1 MRGTLTRILILLC
14 GTAGNAL
21 LAFAMQFILVR
32 GLSVADYGRLA
43 ALMAAVN
50 LATPLANGGID
61 SFWLH
66 LFGKNGWGALRW
78 VAPTMRACAL
88 TTAFAVLVLTGYIIT
103 HGFDSSPG
111 PLWIATLAAP
121 ILLGQSLTEITAA
134 RLQLEER
141 YRLLALW
148 QMLVPLGRVLV
159 VVVVFAA
166 GLHELAPILTGHALV
181 GVLLAAISVVSA
193 DQVRR
198 GHIRLVGHD
207 RSAETQTSIP
217 GVWSAFTGAYPYAMV
232 TIFYLIYSQCLVI
245 LVENSLGPEMAAN
258 YNAAYLVVS
267 AIYLIPNVIYQKYLA
282 PKIFRWWSQDRKMF
296 SAVFHVGVA
305 AHFVVGILL
314 MMTINVIAQP
324 VITLLFGERYT
335 SAAHILTILS
345 FAIPIRFVQH
355 AYGSV
360 FSPREHISRKIRYMG
375 AAAASIGTSFFLM
388 PYWGVDGAAISAI
401 TAELLLLLFYAWGV
415 ARHIPGLDVRATFRP
430 SALRAALAHISGA
443 DRAPR

>member
-1 MRGTLTRILILLC
+1 LRGTLTRILILLC

-166 GLHELAPILTGHALV
+166 GLHELAPIRSD
-181 GVLLAAISVVSA
+181 AAIS
-193 DQVRR
+193 
-198 GHIRLVGHD
+198 G
-207 RSAETQTSIP
+207 
-217 GVWSAFTGAYPYAMV
+217 WSAMTARPKHRRPYRGYGRHSRGRTPMRW
-232 TIFYLIYSQCLVI
+232 
-245 LVENSLGPEMAAN
+245 SLFSISSIH
-258 YNAAYLVVS
+258 NA
-267 AIYLIPNVIYQKYLA
+267 
-282 PKIFRWWSQDRKMF
+282 
-296 SAVFHVGVA
+296 
-305 AHFVVGILL
+305 
-314 MMTINVIAQP
+314 
-324 VITLLFGERYT
+324 
-335 SAAHILTILS
+335 
-345 FAIPIRFVQH
+345 
-355 AYGSV
+355 
-360 FSPREHISRKIRYMG
+360 
-375 AAAASIGTSFFLM
+375 
-388 PYWGVDGAAISAI
+388 
-401 TAELLLLLFYAWGV
+401 
-415 ARHIPGLDVRATFRP
+415 
-430 SALRAALAHISGA
+430 
-443 DRAPR
+443 